1 MHEIES
7 TGDESED
14 IRGRRDRKRKSVD
27 KLSGAARRKLA
38 KGATLKMNASKCLKL
53 TSFLT
58 KLPLVEPVKVSTE
71 EFEDKPVSDDQHP
84 TTSSSRPTEP
94 NETETTPASGLEHNM
109 QTDLEYEAVEEQPA
123 EDIIQEPLL
132 PESEFPTDPG
142 LYINTSLTTRL
153 VRKLCEIGPCQPGLN
168 EPFQFPTDEFGR
180 KFLVSWYT
188 KIIGRGH
195 TKEAR
200 Q

>member
-109 QTDLEYEAVEEQPA
+109 QTDLTLPVTSATA
-123 EDIIQEPLL
+123 ERSFSKLKLIKSYLRSTMTNERLSGLALISIERGLAENIDLL
-132 PESEFPTDPG
+132 
-142 LYINTSLTTRL
+142 
-153 VRKLCEIGPCQPGLN
+153 
-168 EPFQFPTDEFGR
+168 
-180 KFLVSWYT
+180 
-188 KIIGRGH
+188 
-195 TKEAR
+195 
-200 Q
+200 